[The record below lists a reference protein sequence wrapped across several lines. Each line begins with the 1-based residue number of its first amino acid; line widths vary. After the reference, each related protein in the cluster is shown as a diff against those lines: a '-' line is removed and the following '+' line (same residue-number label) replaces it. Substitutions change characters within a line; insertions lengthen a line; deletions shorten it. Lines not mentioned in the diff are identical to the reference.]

1 MKRLFFCLLILVFG
15 VQMVISQYNFGQQ
28 TAAMQWPEWIY
39 GCFVPFGAIFMTI
52 RFAQITL
59 EEIRSPEDK
68 LKTDAELMIEEA
80 AAEEAAYLAREDE
93 KK

>member
-1 MKRLFFCLLILVFG
+1 
-15 VQMVISQYNFGQQ
+15 
-28 TAAMQWPEWIY
+28 MQWPEWIY
-39 GCFVPFGAIFMTI
+39 GCFVPFGAVFMTI

-80 AAEEAAYLAREDE
+80 AAEEAAYLAKEDE

>member
-1 MKRLFFCLLILVFG
+1 MSSRRMLAIDLGASSGRGI
-15 VQMVISQYNFGQQ
+15 IGQ
-28 TAAMQWPEWIY
+28 WD
-39 GCFVPFGAIFMTI
+39 GKK
-52 RFAQITL
+52 ITL